1 MKSKIL
7 NLVNSFWKFDSEQQP
22 ASSWNDKQD
31 LLKEIEK
38 YQIEELANVRNKLSP
53 MSNLLAIL
61 ESSSNDDKIIIKDSL
76 YSLVISEIK
85 KSKDVIEYISKKDLE
100 K

>member
-53 MSNLLAIL
+53 MSNLLEIL